1 MNPDQNQRQ
10 SASQAHDWMLRAKI
24 DIDSIFGEGYAQEN
38 PQLVGDY
45 IKCAA
50 EVERTYYIYEI
61 MGSISLIQ
69 TTLESLELNGVG
81 IRQ

>member
-10 SASQAHDWMLRAKI
+10 SASHAHDWMLRAKT

-50 EVERTYYIYEI
+50 EVERTYYISEI
-61 MGSISLIQ
+61 QSSISMISS
-69 TTLESLELNGVG
+69 TLELLELNG
-81 IRQ
+81 ISIN